1 MLIPFV
7 LLIAPFACATLTNVT
22 IGTPD
27 PKELPDTYHWISETY
42 LTQTYVRS
50 QEKDA
55 FVLFGFEG
63 TRLYLTFPR
72 YVAADEASYST
83 KALVV
88 IDGYNQTIDM
98 SEHGPPSYVWAGMRN
113 THHTLRFSAGDG
125 DYAVI
130 GGITYTTGEEDTTT
144 ESSSHHATTI
154 YTYTTVSA
162 TSEPFSADSDDTST
176 ATSFESS
183 QAAPTL
189 VSPSPSSSSSASSS
203 ASPSAVVNS
212 ASSSSSP
219 VPMAVGIAVGGAVLV
234 VAILVWLLWRRRAC
248 CFARRGARDLA
259 RVDVGGGP
267 GPSWRSLFASQGGS
281 PTTSPGVLDFEKQ
294 PMTHGA
300 NPAVGESAAWSQAG
314 SLPSFAADSGRSFA
328 STSAPITPNYAV
340 GYNEFAMRQQA
351 QGAEALPN
359 PWPND
364 GKTKY
369 LQSPPPRTSSLD
381 GRVTSTMS
389 GISSLSSG
397 WLPSDGGSRA
407 GTPTPLRGEMPLP
420 FGGSQM
426 SGSSDLRSATPTST
440 RPLTTSPL
448 SQPVALQHP
457 SHSSGHHSDFKRPQ
471 ALALVGEPAEQPST
485 SDDIANDPRYSVA
498 PPAYS
503 PGDGYGILTAGAQ
516 AEVPPLPVKRV
527 PSSTLAPPEG
537 DAQPNVVRR
546 RASASG
552 PSSEDGLSIASLD
565 E

>member
-1 MLIPFV
+1 MLVP
-7 LLIAPFACATLTNVT
+7 LLLLTAPFARAILTNVT
-22 IGTPD
+22 IGTPE
-27 PKELPDTYHWISETY
+27 PEALPAAFHWVAEEY
-42 LTQTYVRS
+42 LGQKYVRS
-50 QEKDA
+50 EEKDA
-55 FVLFGFEG
+55 YVLFGFEG

-72 YVAADEASYST
+72 FLDADGYSHSNT
-83 KALVV
+83 RAL
-88 IDGYNQTIDM
+88 ITLDGYNQTIDM
-98 SEHGPPSYVWAGMRN
+98 SEHGPPSYVWAGMNN
-113 THHTLRFSAGDG
+113 THHVLNFTAGDG
-125 DYAVI
+125 DWAVI
-130 GGITYTTGEEDTTT
+130 GTIAYTTGEEDTTT
-144 ESSSHHATTI
+144 TSSSSEHATTI
-154 YTYTTVSA
+154 YTSITVHA
-162 TSEPFSADSDDTST
+162 TSEAFSAVTDDAST
-176 ATSFESS
+176 ATGSESS
-183 QAAPTL
+183 SDGQAAPTL
-189 VSPSPSSSSSASSS
+189 LSPSASASSS

-219 VPMAVGIAVGGAVLV
+219 IPMAVGISVGGAVLLA
-234 VAILVWLLWRRRAC
+234 AILVWLLWRRRAC
-248 CFARRGARDLA
+248 CFARRGDRDLA
-259 RVDVGGGP
+259 RVDMGGGP

-340 GYNEFAMRQQA
+340 GYNEFAVRQQA

-364 GKTKY
+364 GKTKH
-369 LQSPPPRTSSLD
+369 LLVPPPRTSSLD
-381 GRVTSTMS
+381 GRVTSTIS
-389 GISSLSSG
+389 GLSTLSSG
-397 WLPSDGGSRA
+397 WLPSDGSRA
-407 GTPTPLRGEMPLP
+407 GTPLPLRGETSVP
-420 FGGSQM
+420 FSGSQT
-426 SGSSDLRSATPTST
+426 SGPSDPRSATPTST

-448 SQPVALQHP
+448 SQPIALEHQ
-457 SHSSGHHSDFKRPQ
+457 SRSSGYHIDFKRPQ

-485 SDDIANDPRYSVA
+485 SDDIANDPRYYVA

-503 PGDGYGILTAGAQ
+503 PGDGYGILTSGSQ
-516 AEVPPLPVKRV
+516 VEVPPLPVKRV

-537 DAQPNVVRR
+537 DVQRNVVRR